1 MRERSSSEFVG
12 HRVPEGQSPLARRFQ
27 RRGKNVLRPVPLGT
41 AEGSAV
47 PPALRRHASNP
58 ALEAPGYWRLSL
70 RDTWSR
76 YIFVFCFLIVLTA
89 TSAAQTNAAVSFEM
103 PKSHNPI
110 SAYSPSHAPEPELT
124 NSPRLNQLIRDGKL
138 YLSLKDAI
146 RLAMENNLDIAIARY
161 NLPIADM
168 DILRTK
174 AGGVFRGVN
183 AGFVQGTPGGGV
195 GGFGTGAPGAGAGG
209 TTAGAGGAGAGASGL
224 VQSTLGVGT
233 AVPSYDPTIV
243 ASVGAEHQT
252 TPLANQRIYGVPLL
266 QLNTGQANF
275 GFTQAFATGSSIS
288 FEFNNNRQTTNSP
301 FFNLSPDLGS
311 MYRFSFQQQLLSG
324 FGFGPNLRYL
334 RIAKNNKK
342 ISDIAFKDQ
351 VMATVTQ
358 IQNIYWDLVNAY
370 EQSQVNEQS
379 LAFAQQSLD
388 NAKKQFQLQSIPAMD
403 VMRAEAEVSKRD
415 QDLTV
420 ARTSL
425 QLQELLMKNAL
436 TKSLDDPV
444 LESVSVVPTYTLQS
458 SQVAPPGE
466 NVQDLI
472 QQALHDRPELFE
484 SDVDLANRQIS
495 RKAARNALL
504 PSLSLAAFYGGSGL
518 AGPLNPVYNV
528 PGVPNASTVPTDFSG
543 ALGNAFNN
551 TAPDYYVGF
560 NLNIPIRNRV
570 AKADQYRSELE
581 YRQAQ
586 LRREELRKQIRI
598 EVRNAEYALEQ
609 TAARVEAARKSRDLA
624 QRTFEITQKE
634 QTLGAGSTFQTM
646 TAQRDLALAELDL
659 VTATTTYQKAK
670 VELDR
675 ATGTTL
681 EHNGI
686 QIADAIK
693 GTVSA
698 VSTQAP

>member
-1 MRERSSSEFVG
+1 VILISSVALCQQNGE
-12 HRVPEGQSPLARRFQ
+12 QSQP
-27 RRGKNVLRPVPLGT
+27 
-41 AEGSAV
+41 
-47 PPALRRHASNP
+47 ASNTGASKTSTP
-58 ALEAPGYWRLSL
+58 ANYSAIFKLPSSRDPL
-70 RDTWSR
+70 RSYT
-76 YIFVFCFLIVLTA
+76 
-89 TSAAQTNAAVSFEM
+89 
-103 PKSHNPI
+103 
-110 SAYSPSHAPEPELT
+110 PSSAPEPQLT
-124 NSPRLNQLIRDGKL
+124 NSPDLNQLIRDGKL

-146 RLAMENNLDIAIARY
+146 RLALENNLDIAIARY

-183 AGFVQGTPGGGV
+183 AGVVQGTPGGGV

-224 VQSTLGVGT
+224 VQSTLGVGS
-233 AVPSYDPTIV
+233 AVPSYDPAIIAT
-243 ASVGAEHQT
+243 VGAEHQT
-252 TPLANQRIYGVPLL
+252 TSLANQRIYGVPLL

-275 GFTQAFATGSSIS
+275 GFSQAFATGSSVS

-301 FFNLSPDLGS
+301 FFNLSPALGA

-358 IQNIYWDLVNAY
+358 IENIYWDLVDAY
-370 EQSQVNEQS
+370 QQSQVNEQS
-379 LAFAQQSLD
+379 LAFARQSLD
-388 NAKKQFQLQSIPAMD
+388 NAKKQLQLESIPAMD
-403 VMRAEAEVSKRD
+403 VMKAEAEVSKRD
-415 QDLTV
+415 QDVTV

-425 QLQELLMKNAL
+425 QLQQLLMKNAL

-444 LESVSVVPTYTLQS
+444 LESVSVVPADTLQS
-458 SQVAPPGE
+458 AQIVTLNRSTEA
-466 NVQDLI
+466 LI
-472 QQALHDRPELFE
+472 QEALQGRPELAE
-484 SDVDLANRQIS
+484 SDIDLANRQIS

-504 PSLSLAAFYGGSGL
+504 PSLSLVTFYGGSGL
-518 AGPLNPVYNV
+518 AGELNPVYNV
-528 PGVPNASTVPTDFSG
+528 PGVPNSSNVPTDFPG
-543 ALGNAFNN
+543 ALSNAFNN

-560 NLNIPIRNRV
+560 NLSIPIRNRV

-581 YRQAQ
+581 YRQAE

-609 TAARVEAARKSRDLA
+609 TAARVEAARKARDLA

-634 QTLGAGSTFQTM
+634 QTLGAGSTYQTM
-646 TAQRDLALAELDL
+646 TAQRDLALAELDF
-659 VTATTTYQKAK
+659 VTAMTIYQKAK
-670 VELDR
+670 VEVDR
-675 ATGTTL
+675 ATGATL

-686 QIADAIK
+686 QIQDALN

-698 VSTQAP
+698 VTP

>member
-1 MRERSSSEFVG
+1 MKEIARRPNF
-12 HRVPEGQSPLARRFQ
+12 LARCVAWFL
-27 RRGKNVLRPVPLGT
+27 VVVT
-41 AEGSAV
+41 AM
-47 PPALRRHASNP
+47 AS
-58 ALEAPGYWRLSL
+58 G
-70 RDTWSR
+70 
-76 YIFVFCFLIVLTA
+76 
-89 TSAAQTNAAVSFEM
+89 QTNASVRFDMAA
-103 PKSHNPI
+103 SHNPLR
-110 SAYSPSHAPEPELT
+110 AYSADQVPRPDLT
-124 NSPRLNQLIRDGKL
+124 NSPLLGQLIRDGKL

-146 RLAMENNLDIAIARY
+146 RLALENNLDLAIARY
-161 NLPIADM
+161 NLPIANM
-168 DILRTK
+168 DILRTR
-174 AGGVFRGVN
+174 AGGIFRGVN
-183 AGFVQGTPGGGV
+183 AGVVQGTPGGGV

-209 TTAGAGGAGAGASGL
+209 TTGGAGGAGAGASGL

-233 AVPSYDPTIV
+233 AVPSYDPAIIG
-243 ASVGAEHQT
+243 SVGAEHQT

-275 GFTQAFATGSSIS
+275 GFAQAFATGSSVS

-301 FFNLSPDLGS
+301 FFNLSPAWGS

-358 IQNIYWDLVNAY
+358 IENIYWDLVNAY

-388 NAKKQFQLQSIPAMD
+388 NAKKQLQLESIPAMD

-444 LESVSVVPTYTLQS
+444 LESVSVVLTDTLQS
-458 SQVAPPGE
+458 AQIVPLNES
-466 NVQDLI
+466 VQDLI
-472 QQALHDRPELFE
+472 QQALHDRPELAE
-484 SDVDLANRQIS
+484 SDVDLVNRQIS

-504 PSLSLAAFYGGSGL
+504 PSLSLVAFYGGSGL

-528 PGVPNASTVPTDFSG
+528 PGVPNTSTVPTDFSG
-543 ALGNAFNN
+543 ALANAFNN

-581 YRQAQ
+581 YRQAE

-598 EVRNAEYALEQ
+598 EVLNAEYTLEQ
-609 TAARVEAARKSRDLA
+609 TAARVEAARKARDLA

-634 QTLGAGSTFQTM
+634 QTLGAGSTYQTM

-659 VTATTTYQKAK
+659 VTAMTVYQKAK
-670 VELDR
+670 VEVDR
-675 ATGTTL
+675 ATGATL

-686 QIADAIK
+686 Q
-693 GTVSA
+693 V
-698 VSTQAP
+698 Q